1 MSQAKYRAEPLDPVV
16 IDPYTIRHDHTVYTH
31 LGCVLLRCAI
41 GGAMIASHTLADKW
55 PRVERTMF
63 CMWIVLCLGVVIM
76 FAARFA
82 KYSAMDQIVW
92 KVYLRTVVAYATAG
106 TLIYNNKYEYAG
118 LLVIVDALMGLQS
131 RHMAFVSTY
140 IKDMAQDKKTN
151 SAQL

>member
-1 MSQAKYRAEPLDPVV
+1 
-16 IDPYTIRHDHTVYTH
+16 
-31 LGCVLLRCAI
+31 
-41 GGAMIASHTLADKW
+41 MIASHTLADKW